1 VHPSAIQNAE
11 SFFQAYAPHV
21 PEGRVVEIGSQDV
34 NGSIRTVCPPRF
46 DYVGVDFCE
55 AKGVDIVITDPYHLP
70 FDDESVDIFVSSSC
84 FEHSEFFWLVFMEV
98 MRCLKPRGLFYLN
111 APSTGQFHRYPV
123 DCWRF
128 YPDSGMALV
137 NWGRRNG
144 LKPALLE
151 SYTHVGGQWQ
161 DFVAVFLKDERFAS
175 TFPDRIVDKKQDYE
189 NGLVLGEAKLRN
201 AVELTQY
208 ERRVTAIRRIAEGSL
223 KVR

>member
-1 VHPSAIQNAE
+1 MHPSAIQNAE

-55 AKGVDIVITDPYHLP
+55 AKGVDIVITDPYQLP

>member
-1 VHPSAIQNAE
+1 MQNAE
-11 SFFQAYAPHV
+11 SFFQCYAPHM
-21 PEGRVVEIGSQDV
+21 PEGRIVEIGSQDV
-34 NGSIRTVCPPRF
+34 NGSIRSVCPARF
-46 DYVGVDFCE
+46 EYVGVDFCE
-55 AKGVDIVITDPYHLP
+55 AKGVDIVITDPYQLP
-70 FDDESVDIFVSSSC
+70 FDDESVDVFVSSSC

-111 APSTGQFHRYPV
+111 APSTGEFHRYPV

-144 LKPALLE
+144 LKPALME

-175 TFPDRIVDKKQDYE
+175 TFPDRIVDRKQDYE
-189 NGLVLGEAKLRN
+189 NGLVLGEEKLRN
-201 AVELTQY
+201 AVNLSQY

>member
-55 AKGVDIVITDPYHLP
+55 AKGVDIVITDPYQLP